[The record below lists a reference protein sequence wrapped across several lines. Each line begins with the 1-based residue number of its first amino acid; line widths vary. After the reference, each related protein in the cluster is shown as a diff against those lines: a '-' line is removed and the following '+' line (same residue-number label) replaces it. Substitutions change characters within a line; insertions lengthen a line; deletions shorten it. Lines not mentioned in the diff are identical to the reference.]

1 MLAAG
6 RVMKSDG
13 GSGHPGMADRLK
25 MRLRPRGS
33 PLMYQT
39 WDSLLFM
46 HWRVPEEVLKPL
58 IPARLSIDK
67 FYGSAWLTVTPFTLS
82 NVRPIYTPPLP
93 WVSDFHE
100 INVRTYVHFDG
111 DPGVWFF
118 SLDANSTL
126 PVLAARAVYHLPY
139 HDAEIR
145 FENNNGRVD
154 FAMDRSSGQPSAHFD
169 ARWSIGNGLSESVP
183 GSLEFFL
190 TERYCL
196 YAEHK
201 GELYRARI
209 NHRPWPLQAAAL
221 DRYQTDLFQ
230 ANSLPVP
237 DEDPTVC
244 SGGPVKVEVWPLE
257 KVT

>member
-1 MLAAG
+1 
-6 RVMKSDG
+6 MKG
-13 GSGHPGMADRLK
+13 THGSGLPGIADRLK
-25 MRLRPRGS
+25 MRLRPQGS

-46 HWRVPEEVLKPL
+46 HWRVTEEVLRPL
-58 IPARLSIDK
+58 IPAALSIDQ
-67 FYGSAWLTVTPFTLS
+67 FYGSAWLAVTPFTLT

-100 INVRTYVHFDG
+100 INVRTYVHLNG
-111 DPGVWFF
+111 EPGVWFF
-118 SLDANSTL
+118 SLDASSTL

-139 HDAEIR
+139 HDADIK
-145 FENNNGRVD
+145 FENNGGKLE
-154 FAMDRSSGQPSAHFD
+154 FAMDRNGGEPSAYFN
-169 ARWSIGNGLSESVP
+169 ARWSIGRGMTESVP

-201 GELYRARI
+201 EGLYRARI
-209 NHRPWPLQAAAL
+209 NHRPWPLQVAAL
-221 DRYQTDLFQ
+221 ESFGTDLFQ

-237 DEDPTVC
+237 DADPMVFA
-244 SGGPVKVEVWPLE
+244 GGPVKVEVWPIE
-257 KVT
+257 RI